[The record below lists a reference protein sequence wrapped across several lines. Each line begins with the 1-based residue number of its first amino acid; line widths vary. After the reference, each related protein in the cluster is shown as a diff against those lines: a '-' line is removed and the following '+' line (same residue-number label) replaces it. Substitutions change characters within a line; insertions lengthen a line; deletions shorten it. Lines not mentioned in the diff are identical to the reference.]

1 MNLIRLWWQCFQAMT
16 MPRFDGGDAPDYGPV
31 SSASV
36 ETAEIGAELGR
47 EQLAEARR
55 QYDQNYGVIGKVVE
69 AQVGAMN
76 EQLRQ
81 GKESYEYSKTY
92 RPLEQD
98 MLGVASQ
105 WKDQLEAKYTKNAE
119 IRDLQLENAN
129 WLKGM
134 AGWHEA
140 EQLDAI
146 KTLTGG
152 NSGIV
157 AKYGADIDNDVNTAI
172 ADARAGQSKAMGMA
186 MREAM
191 RYGLS
196 VPDTVKDLGTA
207 GASQI
212 ASAANSTRNNSIANY
227 RNLVAQGIGQ
237 RDQAFRT
244 NMAATDAWQSKKE
257 SAVIGERDRNMQDD
271 AVAWGRGMDMV
282 GVGRGMAGLSQGS
295 YGLATAAGNSAAQ
308 NQNSASNVIMQ
319 GLNSSANTT
328 MQGRQMA
335 LQGLMTA
342 ANGSG
347 GENAGVAGLIGSLA
361 GAAAIAWSDRSLK
374 RDIQRLGSTAGGLP
388 IYAFRYLW
396 SDEVHVGVMA
406 DEVASVPGAVMEI
419 GGFSAVDY
427 RCLH

>member
-1 MNLIRLWWQCFQAMT
+1 MCM
-16 MPRFDGGDAPDYGPV
+16 GDAPDYGPV

-36 ETAEIGAELGR
+36 ESAEIGAELGR

-55 QYDQNYGVIGKVVE
+55 QYDLNYDVIGKVVQSQS
-69 AQVGAMN
+69 AIMD

-81 GKESYEYSKTY
+81 GRESYEYAKTY

-98 MLGVASQ
+98 MLGVASS
-105 WKDQLEAKYTKNAE
+105 WKDSLEAKYTENAK
-119 IRDLQLENAN
+119 IRDLQIENAN

-134 AGWHEA
+134 AGWHET

-157 AKYGADIDNDVNTAI
+157 SKYGADIDNDVNTAI

-196 VPDTVKDLGTA
+196 VPDSVKDLSTA

-212 ASAANSTRNNSIANY
+212 ASAANSTRNRSIANY
-227 RNLVAQGIGQ
+227 RDLVAQGIGQ

-257 SAVIGERDRNMQDD
+257 GAVIGERDRNIQDD
-271 AVAWGRGMDMV
+271 AIAWGRGMDMV

-295 YGLATAAGNSAAQ
+295 YGLATSAGTAAAQ

-319 GLNSSANTT
+319 GLNGAANTT
-328 MQGRQMA
+328 MQGRQIAM
-335 LQGLMTA
+335 QGLSA
-342 ANGSG
+342 AAGGSG
-347 GENAGVAGLIGSLA
+347 GDNGGIANLIG
-361 GAAAIAWSDRSLK
+361 GALGAWASTGFAWSDRSLK
-374 RDIQRLGSTAGGLP
+374 RDITRLGATPGGLP
-388 IYAFRYLW
+388 VYAFRYLW

-406 DEVASVPGAVMEI
+406 DEVVSVPGAVMEI
-419 GGFSAVDY
+419 GGLCAVDY